1 LEWLTEFVEYDYD
14 NFRNSATSFVCSTC
28 GLPIATRTIPVIIRA
43 NVNVIKAGLNLKFGP
58 NKW

>member
-1 LEWLTEFVEYDYD
+1 LDWLTGFVEYDYY
-14 NFRNSATSFVCSTC
+14 NFRNSATTFVCTTC
-28 GLPIATRTIPVIIRA
+28 GFPIATTTIPVG